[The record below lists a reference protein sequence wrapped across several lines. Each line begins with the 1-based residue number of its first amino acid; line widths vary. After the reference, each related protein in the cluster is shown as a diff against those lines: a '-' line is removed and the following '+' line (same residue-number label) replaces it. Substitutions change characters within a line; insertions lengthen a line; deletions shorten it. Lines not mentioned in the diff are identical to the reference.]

1 MELREG
7 EREEKKKKM
16 EELGIKR
23 GRKKNK
29 KMEGLEEGEWKKKKK
44 KMMKKEELKE
54 KEGEEEQ
61 KQSIAYFTVLMT
73 SLVKRFDAAACST
86 SQTVRSLEKYSM
98 H

>member
-1 MELREG
+1 
-7 EREEKKKKM
+7 M